1 MEAQHQADAHSINT
15 QNSTKEPSDD
25 LQAAEACTT
34 EAEVEE
40 FTHEVLSKPH
50 VFLESMN
57 RPEIQHLMIAHEA
70 FSGPFPHPRH
80 LKHYEEILPGSADR
94 IFSLTEREMAHRQRM
109 EEKVLDASVNRDRR
123 GQVCGVIST
132 LAAIF
137 AATYLAINDHD
148 GAAITIIG
156 VIVAVACIFVLRKY
170 PIGRAKR
177 TEREQD
183 QPDSE
188 QIEDKKK

>member
-1 MEAQHQADAHSINT
+1 MMEAHST
-15 QNSTKEPSDD
+15 STPNSTQRPSDEE
-25 LQAAEACTT
+25 QSTEACTT

-94 IFSLTEREMAHRQRM
+94 IFSLTELEMAHRHKM

-123 GQVCGVIST
+123 GQLCGVVST
-132 LAAIF
+132 LMALS

-156 VIVAVACIFVLRKY
+156 VIVAIACIFVLRKY

-177 TEREQD
+177 TEREQEE
-183 QPDSE
+183 PDSE
-188 QIEDKKK
+188 QIEDKKE